1 MLHGTITKPVAT
13 QQYFLQNLKQLTKAE
28 ILFWQLF
35 TKAQYY
41 FGNYLQKPNTILAT
55 SFWHLLKKQKKE
67 KRKKKK
73 EKRKPKTIGQKIILP
88 KPKCYLVKELYYA

>member
-1 MLHGTITKPVAT
+1 MALLQSPLLHNNIFYKISSSLQKPKY
-13 QQYFLQNLKQLTKAE
+13 YFGNYLQ
-28 ILFWQLF
+28 
-35 TKAQYY
+35 KAQYY
-41 FGNYLQKPNTILAT
+41 FGNYLQMPNTILAT